1 MQTFLPFPNFPCSA
15 SVLDW
20 RRLGKQ
26 RIEARH
32 IAEVVLGLKP
42 KSRYRNHAAVRMW
55 RGFGYFLCSYGIA
68 VCLEWRGRGYR
79 DQQLEAFERLQK
91 LAERDDQHGTPPWF
105 GDEAFH
111 SAHRAALLAKAPE
124 WYAQFGW
131 KEIPL
136 VDYVW
141 PAV

>member
-1 MQTFLPFPNFPCSA
+1 MQTFLPFPDFQHSA
-15 SVLDW
+15 AVLDW

-42 KSRYRNHAAVRMW
+42 KSRYSNHTAVRMW
-55 RGFGYFLCSYGIA
+55 RGFGYFLCCYGIA
-68 VCLEWRGRGYR
+68 VCLEWRSR
-79 DQQLEAFERLQK
+79 DYKDRQLEAFFDLRD
-91 LAERDDQHGTPPWF
+91 LAESLGHHGSPSWF
-105 GDEAFH
+105 GDERFH
-111 SAHRAALLAKAPE
+111 AAHRAALLAKAPE
-124 WYAQFGW
+124 WYGQFGW
-131 KEIPL
+131 LEDPI